1 MKKLKGGQYEY
12 NFKDLLGTGSFGSVF
27 KCKDTKSKLDYA
39 LKIVDKKKLN
49 AYGDYLHIALQREI
63 ET

>member
-27 KCKDTKSKLDYA
+27 KCIDTKTKIEYA

>member
-27 KCKDTKSKLDYA
+27 KCKDTKTNIEYA

-49 AYGDYLHIALQREI
+49 AYGDYLHIAL
-63 ET
+63 

>member
-27 KCKDTKSKLDYA
+27 KCIDTKTKIEYA

-49 AYGDYLHIALQREI
+49 AYGDYLHIAL
-63 ET
+63 